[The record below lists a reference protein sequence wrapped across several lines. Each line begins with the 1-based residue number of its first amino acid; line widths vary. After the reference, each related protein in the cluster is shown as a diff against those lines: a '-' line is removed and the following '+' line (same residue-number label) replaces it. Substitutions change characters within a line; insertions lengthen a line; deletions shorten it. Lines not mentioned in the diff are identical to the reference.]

1 MEEIL
6 FLLTAPGL
14 LCSVPFIFRPLILVN
29 SANLP
34 IFILSFVDPFVHP
47 FVHSLIHSFTHS
59 SIHSLIHPLA
69 HPSNMKSLAA
79 ATVLL
84 ASANSVLGHA
94 VWQQLWVDGVDQAGT
109 CVRLPGSN
117 SPVTDP
123 TSQDLACN
131 AGGSTGVAGMC
142 AVTAGQK
149 VTVEMHQHQSRDCAQ
164 EAIGGS
170 HHGPVIVYMAAVTDA
185 TTADPNAAKWFKVAE
200 EGYDVAT
207 KVWADIHVEG
217 TGSASPAGV
226 SFPGAYS
233 ATDPGI
239 LINIYATIDEYV
251 IPGPELYG
259 AAAVAPAAPA
269 APATPT
275 ASTAAAAS
283 SSTVVRAAASS
294 KAPTAPASKSTA
306 APVATATTPVAADPA
321 DECE

>member
-1 MEEIL
+1 
-6 FLLTAPGL
+6 
-14 LCSVPFIFRPLILVN
+14 
-29 SANLP
+29 
-34 IFILSFVDPFVHP
+34 
-47 FVHSLIHSFTHS
+47 
-59 SIHSLIHPLA
+59 
-69 HPSNMKSLAA
+69 MKSFASAA
-79 ATVLL
+79 VLL

-207 KVWADIHVEG
+207 KVWADTTLNDNCGKKDFTVPVDLATGDYLVRAEIIALHTAGSAGGAQFYMSCYQIHVEG

-239 LINIYATIDEYV
+239 FINIYATIDEYV

-259 AAAVAPAAPA
+259 AAGAAPAAPA
-269 APATPT
+269 APATPA
-275 ASTAAAAS
+275 ASTAAPAA

-294 KAPTAPASKSTA
+294 KAPSASASKSTA
-306 APVATATTPVAADPA
+306 APVAIPTAPVAADPA

>member
-1 MEEIL
+1 
-6 FLLTAPGL
+6 
-14 LCSVPFIFRPLILVN
+14 
-29 SANLP
+29 
-34 IFILSFVDPFVHP
+34 
-47 FVHSLIHSFTHS
+47 
-59 SIHSLIHPLA
+59 
-69 HPSNMKSLAA
+69 
-79 ATVLL
+79 
-84 ASANSVLGHA
+84 
-94 VWQQLWVDGVDQAGT
+94 LWVDGVDQAGT

-142 AVTAGQK
+142 AVT
-149 VTVEMHQHQSRDCAQ
+149 
-164 EAIGGS
+164 
-170 HHGPVIVYMAAVTDA
+170 
-185 TTADPNAAKWFKVAE
+185 DPNAAKWFKVAE

-207 KVWADIHVEG
+207 KVWADTTLNENCGKKDFTVPADLATGDYLVRAEIIALHTAGSAGGAQFYMSCYQIHVEG